1 MEIDEDWI
9 EFNGE
14 EYHKQIDPDESLL
27 QEIFWGRDFLPIILL
42 NAKKDQRRIILEK
55 YINLAESGDVG
66 LQIELSDLYKNG
78 GILRKNVEKALK
90 WHIKV
95 AENGYDEY
103 QVKVGKMYMKGEGCA
118 KNASLAIEWIIKAA
132 QQGNTEAQ
140 FMLGFAYLNGYGIS
154 KNYDNAIEW
163 YDKCI
168 KKGNSE
174 LQYKIGFSLL
184 NAGSPYLK
192 MKHSEVI
199 IKYLEY
205 AGEQGHLL
213 AQEKLGLIFA
223 NYPLMP
229 SDAKKSFHW
238 YLKAAT
244 QGSQNAQIEIAKN
257 YFFGNGVNI
266 DYQEAI
272 LWCTKASLQGNER
285 AIQYLHYFK
294 EQLKKLS

>member
-9 EFNGE
+9 KFNEE
-14 EYHKQIDPDESLL
+14 EYRKQISSEESLL

-42 NAKKDQRRIILEK
+42 NAKKNQRRIILEK
-55 YINLAESGDVG
+55 YINLAEAGDIG
-66 LQIELSDLYKNG
+66 LQIELADLYKNG
-78 GILRKNVEKALK
+78 GILRKNIEKALH

-95 AENGYDEY
+95 AEHGYDEY

-118 KNASLAIEWIIKAA
+118 KNSSLAIGWIIRAA

-140 FMLGFAYLNGYGIS
+140 FIVGSAYLNGYGIS

-163 YDKCI
+163 YDKCVNQ
-168 KKGNSE
+168 GNSE
-174 LQYKIGFSLL
+174 LQYKIGISLL
-184 NAGSPYLK
+184 NSASPYLK

-199 IKYLEY
+199 IRFLEY

-213 AQEKLGLIFA
+213 AQEKLGHIFS
-223 NYPLMP
+223 NFPLMP

-244 QGSQNAQIEIAKN
+244 QGSLNAQIEIAKK
-257 YFFGNGVNI
+257 YFFGEGVNI

-272 LWCTKASLQGNER
+272 YWCSKASLQGNER
-285 AIQYLHYFK
+285 AIRYLQYFK
-294 EQLKKLS
+294 DQLKKIY